1 MMKYPNQ
8 LRDDYR
14 IARVLEVFPDGKGL
28 VRTVRVAYRRRD
40 KREPVHLYWKKPL
53 VQEVVAVQRLAV
65 LQASSD
71 AIPNGG
77 LEDELLS
84 DILSREALIKASY
97 VKLNTLKMEY
107 GLS

>member
-8 LRDDYR
+8 LKDDYR

-40 KREPVHLYWKKPL
+40 KREPVYLYWKKPL

-65 LQASSD
+65 LQASGD
-71 AIPNGG
+71 AVPTGG
-77 LEDELLS
+77 LEDELPNDAL
-84 DILSREALIKASY
+84 LRETLIKAAY
-97 VKLNTLKMEY
+97 VKLIR
-107 GLS
+107 